1 MRERDSV
8 RVLLVSPAKR
18 LLLIHYRNIGKDG
31 VSRPC
36 WTTAGGGIDEGETI
50 LEAARREIAE
60 ETGLSGAVLGPVV
73 WYCEDSRRSGDWQVR
88 HKEHFIV
95 AHAPSEVLARDG
107 WTEHERGEILEM
119 RWWRAE
125 EIAQS
130 AEMIY
135 PPGLAEIVAPI
146 LDAIY
151 PARIVRL
158 PDVTP

>member
-1 MRERDSV
+1 MRERESV
-8 RVLLVSPAKR
+8 RVLLVSPQKR

-36 WTTAGGGIDEGETI
+36 WTTAGGGVDAGETI
-50 LEAARREIAE
+50 LEAARREIGE
-60 ETGLSGAVLGPVV
+60 ETGLHDAVLGPVV

-88 HKEHFIV
+88 HKEHFVV
-95 AHAPSEVLARDG
+95 AHAPTETLVREG

-125 EIAQS
+125 EIARS
-130 AEMIY
+130 RETIY

-151 PARIVRL
+151 PAQIVRL